1 MGIKLLFN
9 TTCHPQTNGRT
20 EVTNRTLTTLLRG
33 MVSKSL
39 RDWDN
44 KFSHVQFAYNR
55 TSSYATSHSPFE
67 VCNDLNPLTPLDLI
81 PIPQE
86 SKVSFEA
93 EERAKARKKLHEEVR
108 ARIEKVNEQ
117 HTAKANKNRTHL
129 EFNPG
134 DHV

>member
-1 MGIKLLFN
+1 
-9 TTCHPQTNGRT
+9 
-20 EVTNRTLTTLLRG
+20 

-39 RDWDN
+39 RDWDT
-44 KFSHVQFAYNR
+44 SLPYAEFAYNQ
-55 TSSYATSHSPFE
+55 TPSYAASHSPFE
-67 VCNDLNPLTPLDLI
+67 VCYDLNPPTPLDLI

-86 SKVSFEA
+86 SKISFEV
-93 EERAKARKKLHEEVR
+93 EERAKAMKKLHEEVR